1 MKQTKGKPVSGER
14 LVETSRRLAKNMEK
28 AKTEFDKM
36 QQQSIEDTHKLIIN
50 K

>member
-1 MKQTKGKPVSGER
+1 MKQTKGVPVSGER
-14 LVETSRRLAKNMEK
+14 LAKTTRRFAKNMEK

-36 QQQSIEDTHKLIIN
+36 QLQSLEDARKLIIN